1 MSNDSVRTVT
11 NQSWF
16 SRIKES
22 FVGILIGLLLFLAAF
37 PVLFLNEGRALKT
50 AKGLEEGARS
60 VVSVEADVID
70 KTMDKKLVHVTGEA
84 TTVEEL
90 DDSAFNVIINAV
102 ALRRTAEMY
111 QWEESKKSE
120 TKDKLG
126 GGQETVTTYSYQK
139 SWSKTPINSESFQER
154 QGHTNP
160 ATMPFTERI
169 ERASLVTLGAYRLP
183 PSLILKMD
191 DFQPLPVTQA
201 MYEKLPAPIQSKSS
215 VDNGFLYI
223 GENPQSPQIGDTRI
237 SFQIVKPGPV
247 SVVARQIGN
256 SFEPYTTKTNT
267 VIAFLYNGTH
277 SAENMF
283 QNEISAN
290 ATLTWILRG
299 LGAFLMFFGL
309 MLIFRPIAVMASVVP
324 FIGKV
329 FGFGTTLIAG
339 AIAIPLSLTTIAIGW
354 IAYRPVI
361 GILLLVVAAAIVAG
375 TIALLRSRAQKKTNA
390 TP

>member
-191 DFQPLPVTQA
+191 DFQSLFVTQA
-201 MYEKLPAPIQSKSS
+201 MYEKLPVLIQSKNS

-247 SVVARQIGN
+247 NVVARQIGN